1 MLWKHDIFVRGMDM
15 GEKCTHPLTMTV
27 WVTLEDSMEVGG
39 GGGPHQLTITGSLG
53 DSMELCV
60 CRGILTS

>member
-27 WVTLEDSMEVGG
+27 WVTLGDSMEVGG

>member
-27 WVTLEDSMEVGG
+27 WVTLGDSMEVWGG
-39 GGGPHQLTITGSLG
+39 GGSSPANYHWVVGRQHGVV
-53 DSMELCV
+53 CV
-60 CRGILTS
+60 

>member
-27 WVTLEDSMEVGG
+27 WVTLGDSMEVGG
-39 GGGPHQLTITGSLG
+39 GGSSPANYHWVVGRQPGVV
-53 DSMELCV
+53 CV
-60 CRGILTS
+60 